1 MSAFDQQQDDTEL
14 QLELRHSMSLIKSF
28 RHNEMTLRA
37 RGGFTLIQDVVY
49 AVSNLIRFWDMLTEQ
64 DRHAMSQSMSE
75 NVVEAVKVLC
85 CATFRTTGAANFSQL
100 DCVKQAAECASSM
113 LRIGLVDCSL
123 NFFLYLYPMHD
134 GKVHDQL
141 QFFHN
146 SETLPVDEQKQLIN
160 VTVWDG
166 VFVPMAVLSYM
177 DILLAHG
184 LLDDLIREI
193 DRVHISSSRSQ
204 GLINFLLRLRHILPH
219 FALSRV
225 RECLLRAL
233 NGVLTSD
240 GHDLRKLDKNV
251 LEMTFRSLIHFEMQL
266 KVVSVDELG
275 FIGISLLKSPLL
287 DKRMVG
293 SNCLHMLCEHAVIA
307 RAEYDKGDAIC
318 ISLRHFLMSHGA
330 LDLLFGP
337 SMHSEVSKFKRC
349 SNIIRVLFLDR
360 SDDSRTL
367 ELAAFLWKSLFDR
380 HSEMFECCF
389 QAYQF
394 ALQCVSEHVLRNCL
408 REVLSTTDEIMNTR
422 PQILNLLSVFLDLS
436 DRDAAI
442 NKDFVVS
449 ISEYLLTLQ
458 LVHCDDPGFSELGML
473 SKSILFAPALQ
484 DANVPVLF
492 KRICHRC
499 VDVLQNRSSTSCKIL
514 EFLLEFYSE
523 RHAES
528 CECELVNILCHAL
541 DALCSR
547 SVLDAC
553 SVSIFAFLSHH
564 AVVKLIGQEQEEKL
578 WHALAVD
585 SADEGRR
592 QQAFEFIL
600 QSQSLCI
607 DVQQSILET
616 RLPRLSALYMSPKA
630 LECLL
635 YLIKAVNSPEHQSRV
650 GEKRNRPE
658 LLDFTSSSSV
668 IGLDTLWNF
677 CLSCPDA
684 NILQHAVSKFSGYI
698 IDSGLL
704 HPGIFKS
711 VVDSCVL
718 VLRSV
723 GTDFVKAR
731 NAISLMLDF
740 SRSINQLLKGDF
752 ADPRHQPL
760 GCVVAQPNVYVMV
773 ISDCV
778 THNMYCSSL
787 MTIKQFKNEIGS
799 KFKSLVSY
807 SIFFQV
813 VNCEGQLEFVKI
825 NSDFDYLGRY
835 GPSITC
841 KLIPFTS
848 EDRSSRVKYPSSVR
862 RCNSFKSEK
871 QQNLM
876 QPESKMPRVHPPL
889 ALCEV
894 VPSSVSSPS
903 IPCLPVVY
911 VPCDD
916 HTTVLDSDNVSN
928 STLCEVSSPT
938 HKTRER
944 FDLPDSDLSHAS
956 KSLEGSSFDM
966 WSIFIENS
974 GNYQVLFE
982 LGSTFPQLNARIW
995 ELLLLLP
1002 VNVDFISRIRHSL
1015 SQSQLFVD
1023 LHSTLEK
1030 MYFLSCV
1037 SVWKKLPS
1045 YCCDQ
1050 HVGSDDFYSSVAV
1063 AALDT
1068 ADSLRCSVCV
1078 ALSNPDPTDAFQDS
1092 FSSLF
1097 LSSHLCAIFTIRL
1110 ETHSET
1116 NFTCLS

>member
-1 MSAFDQQQDDTEL
+1 M
-14 QLELRHSMSLIKSF
+14 
-28 RHNEMTLRA
+28 
-37 RGGFTLIQDVVY
+37 IQC
-49 AVSNLIRFWDMLTEQ
+49 I
-64 DRHAMSQSMSE
+64 SE

-85 CATFRTTGAANFSQL
+85 CSIFRTTGAANFSQL
-100 DCVKQAAECASSM
+100 TCVQQAAEIASSF
-113 LRIGLVDCSL
+113 LKIGLVDCFT
-123 NFFLYLYPMHD
+123 NYFLYLYPMHD

-141 QFFHN
+141 EYFHN
-146 SETLPVDEQKQLIN
+146 LESLPVDEQEQLIN

-177 DILLAHG
+177 DNLLARG

-193 DRVHISSSRSQ
+193 DRVHISSSRFQ
-204 GLINFLLRLRHILPH
+204 GLMSFLCRLRHILPH

-233 NGVLTSD
+233 NGAFTSD
-240 GHDLRKLDKNV
+240 GQDLRKLDKNV
-251 LEMTFRSLIHFEMQL
+251 LETTFRHLVRLEMQL

-307 RAEYDKGDAIC
+307 CAQYDKGNDIWL
-318 ISLRHFLMSHGA
+318 SLRKFLISHGA

-349 SNIIRVLFLDR
+349 SNIIRILFADC
-360 SDDSRTL
+360 SDDSGTQ

-394 ALQCVSEHVLRNCL
+394 AIQNVSQHVLSDCL
-408 REVLSTTDEIMNTR
+408 RQMLSTTDEMLNAR
-422 PQILNLLSVFLDLS
+422 PQILSLLTVFLDLS
-436 DRDAAI
+436 DRDTAI
-442 NKDFVVS
+442 EKEFIES
-449 ISEYLLTLQ
+449 ISEYLLNLQ
-458 LVHCDDPGFSELGML
+458 LVHCDDPGFAELGML

-484 DANVPVLF
+484 DANIPVLF
-492 KRICHRC
+492 KRICHQC
-499 VDVLQNRSSTSCKIL
+499 VDVLQNRSATSCKIL
-514 EFLLEFYSE
+514 EFLLEFYSKH
-523 RHAES
+523 HAES
-528 CECELVNILCHAL
+528 CEFELVNILCHAL

-564 AVVKLIGQEQEEKL
+564 AVVKLISQEQEEKL

-600 QSQSLCI
+600 QSPTLCI

-616 RLPRLSALYMSPKA
+616 RLPRLSALHMSPKA

-635 YLIKAVNSPEHQSRV
+635 YLIKAVNSPEHHTRV
-650 GEKRNRPE
+650 GEKRNRPD
-658 LLDFTSSSSV
+658 LLDFTTSSNV

-684 NILQHAVSKFSGYI
+684 NILQHAVSKFSSYI
-698 IDSGLL
+698 IDSGRC

-723 GTDFVKAR
+723 ETDFVKAR
-731 NAISLMLDF
+731 NVISLMLDF

-760 GCVVAQPNVYVMV
+760 GCVVAQPNVYVM
-773 ISDCV
+773 IMSDCGV
-778 THNMYCSSL
+778 HNMYCSSL
-787 MTIKQFKNEIGS
+787 MTIKHFRIEIGS
-799 KFKSLVSY
+799 KFKSLLPY
-807 SIFFQV
+807 DIFFQV
-813 VNCEGQLEFVKI
+813 VNCEGQLDFVMM

-835 GPSITC
+835 GPAITC
-841 KLIPFTS
+841 KLIPCAS
-848 EDRSSRVKYPSSVR
+848 HDSSSRVNHPSSVR
-862 RCNSFKSEK
+862 HSNSLRSEK
-871 QQNLM
+871 RQNMM
-876 QPESKMPRVHPPL
+876 QPESKMPRVHPP
-889 ALCEV
+889 AAFCEV
-894 VPSSVSSPS
+894 VASSVSSPS
-903 IPCLPVVY
+903 MPCLPVVC
-911 VPCDD
+911 VPFDD
-916 HTTVLDSDNVSN
+916 HTTVLDPDNHSN
-928 STLCEVSSPT
+928 SDLCEVSSPT
-938 HKTRER
+938 HETTEP
-944 FDLPDSDLSHAS
+944 FDLPDSDLSHVS
-956 KSLEGSSFDM
+956 KLLEGPSFDM
-966 WSIFIENS
+966 WSNFVENS
-974 GNYQVLFE
+974 SNYQVLFE
-982 LGSTFPQLNARIW
+982 IGCTFPQLNARIW

-1002 VNVDFISRIRHSL
+1002 VNVDFISRIRLSL
-1015 SQSQLFVD
+1015 SQPQLFVH

-1050 HVGSDDFYSSVAV
+1050 HVESDDFFSSVAV

-1078 ALSNPDPTDAFQDS
+1078 AISNPDPTHEFQDS

-1097 LSSHLCAIFTIRL
+1097 LSCHLNAIFAIRL
-1110 ETHSET
+1110 ETHSEP
-1116 NFTCLS
+1116 NFTCLL